1 MQRWSNPNLCCKLNE
16 SLIEDEIMDLTT
28 LLSALQ
34 DNSDVFNAG
43 DVILATLLSFL
54 LSLVI
59 GTTYKATYKGVSYTQ
74 SYVHT
79 LIMMSM
85 IVAVIMLI
93 IGSNIARAFSLVGAL
108 SIIRF
113 RNAIKDSRDVGYIF
127 FAMAIGMACGTRFYL
142 LAVVATFI
150 ISFIL
155 WGMSSLNM
163 FAKDT
168 QEQILKIRI
177 PADVPYEQLF
187 DTAFASYLSRF
198 SLIAVE
204 TVQAGTLTELVYG
217 IQFKR
222 KADPQA
228 FIEELRRLND
238 NNKVA
243 LITGHHEVDL

>member
-1 MQRWSNPNLCCKLNE
+1 
-16 SLIEDEIMDLTT
+16 MDLTT

-163 FAKDT
+163 FAKDVR
-168 QEQILKIRI
+168 EQILKIRL
-177 PADVPYEQLF
+177 PGDMRYETLF
-187 DTAFASYLSRF
+187 AEVFGRYLRRYN
-198 SLIAVE
+198 LIAVE
-204 TVQAGTLTELVYG
+204 TVQAGLLTELVYG
-217 IQFKR
+217 IELK
-222 KADPQA
+222 KPQEA
-228 FIEELRRLND
+228 QALMQELSKLNN
-238 NNKVA
+238 NNKVS